1 MITKL
6 ALSTALAATLITSTA
21 NTAKADAGDAIAGM
35 IIGGIVVGA
44 IHEANNH
51 THCGGVHAHH
61 DHCTRGNNRGANN
74 HGHGHQQHYQP
85 SAQQIAN
92 RETQIALN
100 YFQFFV
106 GYEDGVLGRQSRTGI
121 AQYQAF
127 MGFMPTGQLNAFE
140 RQILITAH
148 LRAQYG
154 GPEVYQIAAASP
166 YGMRGLLNAV
176 LEETLYPN
184 GRPMAPQQTGY
195 YAPQPAPYVPGGDY

>member
-6 ALSTALAATLITSTA
+6 ALSTAIAATLAFGSGTQA
-21 NTAKADAGDAIAGM
+21 QADDFGDAVAGM
-35 IIGGIVVGA
+35 IIGGIIVHA
-44 IHEANNH
+44 IDEANDND
-51 THCGGVHAHH
+51 A
-61 DHCTRGNNRGANN
+61 RPNNNRGANN
-74 HGHGHQQHYQP
+74 HGHRHQQQYQP

-195 YAPQPAPYVPGGDY
+195 YGQQPAPYVPGGDY